1 MAIVPSYI
9 ELSTSKI
16 RIEKYE
22 HLGEVLMQFSG
33 EEREANLELIEK
45 LWPIFEERIPDD
57 ATALKFVRRTLLENS
72 AIHCQCGLTIKK
84 KYQSKKPRTLIC
96 KNCKK
101 EIWFTAKTPFKR
113 AERLKA
119 WLGAI
124 FLMGHGA
131 VVTSNKLA
139 ALGGTA
145 ISTAL
150 NIVRTI
156 GLVLEH
162 ERHLETANRSF
173 SVPSAEFIS
182 IFCRRSLLTLPKV
195 HPSTEIEEAAK
206 SETKAKQGRA
216 EQRPQATTTENLSE
230 SEKEIF
236 ELITAEPITQDQI
249 CQSTALPVSAVASAL
264 VILEIEGLIQTHAGG
279 RFSRRSC
286 ADNNNNNNN
295 NETETEEKANPLAAM
310 SLVGRT
316 IDSTLSI
323 RGGISRKYLQI
334 YLAAIWCHFDR
345 RRWSEEKLLLAV
357 LQAPSITYKDILN
370 YESPSLAAMVA
381 ITRL

>member
-1 MAIVPSYI
+1 
-9 ELSTSKI
+9 
-16 RIEKYE
+16 
-22 HLGEVLMQFSG
+22 MQFSG

-57 ATALKFVRRTLLENS
+57 ATALKFVRQTLLENS
-72 AIHCQCGLTIKK
+72 AIHCQCGLTVKKK

-124 FLMGHGA
+124 FLMGNGA

-173 SVPSAEFIS
+173 PVPSAEFIS

-195 HPSTEIEEAAK
+195 HPSTEIEENASSA
-206 SETKAKQGRA
+206 TKTKQGRS
-216 EQRPQATTTENLSE
+216 EQRPQATTTEHLSE
-230 SEKEIF
+230 SEREIF

-249 CQSTALPVSAVASAL
+249 CQSTTLPVSAVASAL
-264 VILEIEGLIQTHAGG
+264 VILEIEGLIQAHAGG
-279 RFSRRSC
+279 RFSRRGCS
-286 ADNNNNNNN
+286 DSTN
-295 NETETEEKANPLAAM
+295 NETEEKTNPLAAM

-345 RRWSEEKLLLAV
+345 RRWSEEKLLLAF
-357 LQAPSITYKDILN
+357 LRAPSISYKDILN
-370 YESPSLAAMVA
+370 YESPPLASMVA

>member
-1 MAIVPSYI
+1 
-9 ELSTSKI
+9 
-16 RIEKYE
+16 
-22 HLGEVLMQFSG
+22 MQFSG

-57 ATALKFVRRTLLENS
+57 AAALNFVRQTLLENS
-72 AIHCQCGLTIKK
+72 AIHCQCGLTVKK

-124 FLMGHGA
+124 FLMGNGA

-162 ERHLETANRSF
+162 ERHLETTNRSF

-195 HPSTEIEEAAK
+195 HPSTEIEENAK
-206 SETKAKQGRA
+206 SETKAEQGRA
-216 EQRPQATTTENLSE
+216 EQRPQATTTEHLSE

-236 ELITAEPITQDQI
+236 ELITAELITQDQI
-249 CQSTALPVSAVASAL
+249 CQSTTLPVSAVASAL
-264 VILEIEGLIQTHAGG
+264 VILEIEGLIQAHAGG

-286 ADNNNNNNN
+286 ADNNNK
-295 NETETEEKANPLAAM
+295 TEEKTNPLAAM

-370 YESPSLAAMVA
+370 YESPPLAAMVA

>member
-1 MAIVPSYI
+1 MAIVRSYI
-9 ELSTSKI
+9 ELSPSKI

-22 HLGEVLMQFSG
+22 LIGEVPMQFSG

-57 ATALKFVRRTLLENS
+57 ATALKFVRQTLLENS
-72 AIHCQCGLTIKK
+72 AIHCQCGVTVKK

-156 GLVLEH
+156 GLVLEN
-162 ERHLETANRSF
+162 ERNLEAIGRSF
-173 SVPSAEFIS
+173 PVPPAEFIS

-195 HPSTEIEEAAK
+195 HPSTEIEEKKAK
-206 SETKAKQGRA
+206 SETKTKQGRS
-216 EQRPQATTTENLSE
+216 EQRPKATTTANLSE

-236 ELITAEPITQDQI
+236 ELITSEPITQDQI
-249 CQSTALPVSAVASAL
+249 CKSTTLPVSAVASAL
-264 VILEIEGLIQTHAGG
+264 VILEIEGLIEAHAGG

-286 ADNNNNNNN
+286 ADSNSNQ
-295 NETETEEKANPLAAM
+295 TELKTNPLAAM

-334 YLAAIWCHFDR
+334 YLAAMWCHFDR
-345 RRWSEEKLLLAV
+345 RRWSEEKLLLAF
-357 LQAPSITYKDILN
+357 LRAPSITYKDILN
-370 YESPSLAAMVA
+370 YESPPLAAMVA

>member
-1 MAIVPSYI
+1 
-9 ELSTSKI
+9 
-16 RIEKYE
+16 
-22 HLGEVLMQFSG
+22 MQFSG

-57 ATALKFVRRTLLENS
+57 AAALRFVRQTLLENS
-72 AIHCQCGLTIKK
+72 AIHCQCGATVKK
-84 KYQSKKPRTLIC
+84 KYQPKKPRTLIC

-139 ALGGTA
+139 VLGGTA

-156 GLVLEH
+156 GLVLEN
-162 ERHLETANRSF
+162 ERNLEAIDRSF
-173 SVPSAEFIS
+173 PVPSAEFIS

-195 HPSTEIEEAAK
+195 HPSTEIEEK
-206 SETKAKQGRA
+206 KTMHEPETKQGRS
-216 EQRPQATTTENLSE
+216 EQRAQATSTEHLSE

-236 ELITAEPITQDQI
+236 ELITFEPITQDRI
-249 CQSTALPVSAVASAL
+249 CQSTTLPVSAVASAL
-264 VILEIEGLIQTHAGG
+264 VILEIEGLIQAHAGG
-279 RFSRRSC
+279 RFSRRSS

-295 NETETEEKANPLAAM
+295 NNKTKEKTNPLAAM

-345 RRWSEEKLLLAV
+345 RRWSEEELLLTF
-357 LQAPSITYKDILN
+357 LRAPSITYKDILN
-370 YESPSLAAMVA
+370 YESPPLAAMVA
-381 ITRL
+381 ITR

>member
-9 ELSTSKI
+9 ELSPSKI

-22 HLGEVLMQFSG
+22 HLDEVPMQFSG

-45 LWPIFEERIPDD
+45 LWPIFEKRIPDD
-57 ATALKFVRRTLLENS
+57 ATALNFVRQTLLANS
-72 AIHCQCGLTIKK
+72 AIHCQCGATVKK
-84 KYQSKKPRTLIC
+84 KYQSKKSRTLIC

-156 GLVLEH
+156 GLVLEN
-162 ERHLETANRSF
+162 ERHLEAIDRSF
-173 SVPSAEFIS
+173 PVPSAEFIS

-195 HPSTEIEEAAK
+195 HPSTEIEEKKAK
-206 SETKAKQGRA
+206 SETKTKQGRS
-216 EQRPQATTTENLSE
+216 EQRPQATTTEHLSE

-236 ELITAEPITQDQI
+236 ELITSEPITQDLI
-249 CQSTALPVSAVASAL
+249 CQSTTLPVSAVASAL
-264 VILEIEGLIQTHAGG
+264 VILEIEGLIQAHAGG

-286 ADNNNNNNN
+286 ADTNSNN
-295 NETETEEKANPLAAM
+295 NETELKTNPLAAM

-345 RRWSEEKLLLAV
+345 RRWSEEKLLLAF
-357 LQAPSITYKDILN
+357 LRAPSITYKEILN
-370 YESPSLAAMVA
+370 YESPPLAAMVA

>member
-1 MAIVPSYI
+1 
-9 ELSTSKI
+9 
-16 RIEKYE
+16 
-22 HLGEVLMQFSG
+22 MQFSG
-33 EEREANLELIEK
+33 EEREVNLELIEK

-57 ATALKFVRRTLLENS
+57 ATALKFVRQTLLENS
-72 AIHCQCGLTIKK
+72 AIHCQCGVTVKK
-84 KYQSKKPRTLIC
+84 KYRSKKPRTLIC

-156 GLVLEH
+156 GLVLEN
-162 ERHLETANRSF
+162 ERHLKTEDRSF
-173 SVPSAEFIS
+173 PVPSAEFIS

-195 HPSTEIEEAAK
+195 HPSTEIEEKKAK
-206 SETKAKQGRA
+206 SETKPKQRQS
-216 EQRPQATTTENLSE
+216 EQRPEATTTDHLSE

-249 CQSTALPVSAVASAL
+249 CQSTTLPVSAVASAL
-264 VILEIEGLIQTHAGG
+264 VILEIEGLIQAHTGG
-279 RFSRRSC
+279 RFSRRSS

-295 NETETEEKANPLAAM
+295 RKTEEKINPLAAM
-310 SLVGRT
+310 SLVGRA

-345 RRWSEEKLLLAV
+345 RRWSEEKLLLAF
-357 LQAPSITYKDILN
+357 LRAPSMSYKDILN
-370 YESPSLAAMVA
+370 YESPPLAEMVA
-381 ITRL
+381 ITRS

>member
-1 MAIVPSYI
+1 MAIVPFYI
-9 ELSTSKI
+9 ELSPSKI

-22 HLGEVLMQFSG
+22 HLGEVPMQFSG

-57 ATALKFVRRTLLENS
+57 ATALKFVRQTLLENS
-72 AIHCQCGLTIKK
+72 AIHCQCGVTVKK
-84 KYQSKKPRTLIC
+84 KYQAKKPRTLIC

-156 GLVLEH
+156 GLVIEKERLLEPID
-162 ERHLETANRSF
+162 RSF
-173 SVPSAEFIS
+173 PVPSAEFIS

-195 HPSTEIEEAAK
+195 HPSTEIEEKKAK
-206 SETKAKQGRA
+206 SETKTKQGRS
-216 EQRPQATTTENLSE
+216 EQRAQATTTAHLCE

-236 ELITAEPITQDQI
+236 ELITSEPITQDQI
-249 CQSTALPVSAVASAL
+249 CQSTTLPVSAVASAL
-264 VILEIEGLIQTHAGG
+264 VILEIEGLIQAHAGG
-279 RFSRRSC
+279 RFSRRSS
-286 ADNNNNNNN
+286 ADNNNK
-295 NETETEEKANPLAAM
+295 TEEKINPLAAM

-345 RRWSEEKLLLAV
+345 RRWSEEKLLLAF
-357 LQAPSITYKDILN
+357 LRAPSITYKDILN
-370 YESPSLAAMVA
+370 YESPPLAAMVA

>member
-1 MAIVPSYI
+1 MAIMPSYI

-22 HLGEVLMQFSG
+22 HLGEVPMQFSG

-57 ATALKFVRRTLLENS
+57 ATALKFVRQTLLENS
-72 AIHCQCGLTIKK
+72 AIHCQCGLTVKKK

-124 FLMGHGA
+124 FLMGNGA

-173 SVPSAEFIS
+173 PVPSAEFIS

-195 HPSTEIEEAAK
+195 HPSTEIEENASSA
-206 SETKAKQGRA
+206 TKTKQGRS
-216 EQRPQATTTENLSE
+216 EQRPQATTTEHLSE
-230 SEKEIF
+230 SEREIF

-249 CQSTALPVSAVASAL
+249 CQSTTLPVSAVASAL
-264 VILEIEGLIQTHAGG
+264 VILEIEGLIQAHAGG
-279 RFSRRSC
+279 RFSRRGCS
-286 ADNNNNNNN
+286 DSTN
-295 NETETEEKANPLAAM
+295 NETEEKTNPLAAM

-345 RRWSEEKLLLAV
+345 RRWSEEKLLLAF
-357 LQAPSITYKDILN
+357 LRAPSISYKDILN
-370 YESPSLAAMVA
+370 YESPPLASMVA